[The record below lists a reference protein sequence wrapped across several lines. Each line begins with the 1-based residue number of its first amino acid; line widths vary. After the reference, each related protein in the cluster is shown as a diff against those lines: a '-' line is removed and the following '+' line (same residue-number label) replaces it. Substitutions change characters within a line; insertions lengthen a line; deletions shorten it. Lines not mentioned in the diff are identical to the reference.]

1 MRKCGGGTSGRSHL
15 CATNL
20 TMTHA
25 SRNRMLLTLALF
37 VMLWIC
43 DARATSYFVDNAT
56 QFNALTDKSGASFAT
71 LNAGDRVYL
80 KGGTTWGGIVATIT
94 GAMTD
99 AQAQTDPAIVYACD
113 TNYNPVAGGVV
124 IGGVSQVTLAGTG
137 IAFAGVT
144 FGPAS
149 GMKQVGAYSDYSPSD
164 ANAYLIAMAA
174 LSRYMTVSH
183 IQFDHC
189 GTTCTSVNDH
199 SGPWINVSGYH
210 HTIQHCDFQG
220 RDFNTN
226 DINVID
232 NGYSRTSI
240 HGPTIIFSKDTTDT
254 VDWGFHAVRYN
265 YFGQRLV
272 PDSGDARL
280 YAPADGTV
288 ASSMTNGWE
297 TMRIGVGALSIYNFN
312 VTVEY
317 NAFYHSIMA
326 VDGQVNENTGEPEM
340 ISSKS
345 IQNTIRYNTFLNNY
359 GHVSLRQGD
368 YSVVQGNCFLAGGA
382 YDSGGNVVFTEP
394 LNPRMGGV
402 RVFGFGHTVSNNYF
416 YNISG
421 NSGASFA
428 LIVGNGTTSTG
439 TLGSLANTDNGTTT
453 YETANY
459 SQIFNNTF
467 INCNTLTLGNS
478 QYGTNE
484 PYGTQFCN
492 NLIYYGAN
500 ISGGGITADVVDA
513 LSNHGG
519 QAQGNYVFSAT
530 AVQLGSA
537 SVMLGANNTITSS
550 ADPLMTDLF
559 NVLTVPSSNSPLIG
573 TAQTLLAIN
582 DTSTTGPSYN
592 LAGNVATQ
600 GGIDVRGLARP
611 ATGRDIGDFQ
621 RSALGAAVRPL
632 LRSEVGI
639 VAATLPNYPVVA
651 ESFPGNTR
659 TTQNPPAS
667 LTWFCSGVS
676 GNNTPVANGGITLT
690 SNNATRQAVA
700 YFPTQNL
707 NVGDALT
714 LSFNFTV
721 TAPLDAANG
730 LRAGVLLSG
739 ATRITSDANANPA
752 NYAGTGYGSFINPAP
767 TAPETPVVVA
777 KRGGSDAILTTPVNT
792 PWAVNGTGGV
802 VQSLVAGTSYT
813 ATITI
818 RRTGV
823 SQVVT
828 TASYSGGTLTPVS
841 VTATDSAAV
850 ITSFDTVALGVG
862 STAVGSIAYS
872 GVTITKS
879 TPLTGASG
887 SASAVVNHTVNFN
900 LKSLVTSTAG
910 PFVPLTYTVS
920 SPVNGTVSLLSDG
933 VTAQFTPNSNYTGA
947 ASFAYSV
954 TDGTNA
960 TASSVALNFGSKL
973 AASVILGS
981 LAQTYDGNAKP
992 ASYSTNP
999 AALTVNLT
1007 YDDGSGATATAPT
1020 NAGSYAVTG
1029 IINDATY
1036 AGIATAMLV
1045 ISKATASATL
1055 GSLAQNYDGTAKTP
1069 TVTTV
1074 PANLGVVLTYDSGS
1088 GPTTTAPSAIG
1099 SYTVAA
1105 TINNVNYSGS
1115 TTATL
1120 VILPAAA
1127 SVIFPSNLLYA
1138 FDGYPKAVTPTT
1150 SPAGLALSVTY
1161 NGSTGAPSA
1170 IGSYN
1175 MIGTI
1180 TGPNYFGSAT
1190 ATLVIQDPSTPVSST
1205 GMTTWVCPANAAAIQ
1220 IECWG
1225 GGGAGGSAQRTGSSG
1240 SVQYGGGG
1248 AGGAYVKLVSMS
1260 VVPGTTYYLNVGA
1273 GGVNNSAVTGT
1284 TVAGGDSWFNTVNT
1298 PSSTIIAKG
1307 GAGGASA
1314 IGTTSTTRYGT
1325 GGTGSATASA
1335 GDVTFAGGSGAT
1347 ATGSGAGGGGSGAGS
1362 AAIGASTAT
1371 NVGATAPTGG
1381 GTGGTGTV
1389 NNSVSGTSGSQPG
1402 GGGGGARDS
1411 SNVTIAGGAG
1421 GAGKVVI
1428 TVNKFIAPVVLGNL
1442 QQTFDGTPKVVTAT
1456 TTPTNLG
1463 ITITYNGSAT
1473 APTAAGS
1480 YTVVATVADAI
1491 YTGSSSGTLV
1501 IAAPITSWRQLY
1513 FGTTAT
1519 VGSAADSADPD
1530 GDGLTNLQ
1538 EYTFGTNPSSA
1549 NTAALLSATRSG
1561 ANITLTFTA
1570 LQATGSGYAGLTRHY
1585 AIESTTDITTSASWS
1600 AVAGYADIVV
1610 SNQTLT
1616 ATVAAAGAR
1625 SFFRL
1630 KAWLQ

>member
-1 MRKCGGGTSGRSHL
+1 MIHPFRI
-15 CATNL
+15 L
-20 TMTHA
+20 TLPA
-25 SRNRMLLTLALF
+25 LALF
-37 VMLWIC
+37 FVLGIC
-43 DARATSYFVDNAT
+43 NTRAANYFVDNAT
-56 QFNALTDKSGASFAT
+56 QFNALTDKTGASFAT

-80 KGGTTWGGIVATIT
+80 KGGTTWGGIVATLT
-94 GAMTD
+94 GSMTD
-99 AQAQTDPAIVYACD
+99 AQAQMDPAIVYACD
-113 TNYNPVAGGVV
+113 TNYNPAAGGVV

-137 IAFAGVT
+137 IVFAGLT
-144 FGPAS
+144 FGPSS

-164 ANAYLIAMAA
+164 ANAYLIAMAP

-199 SGPWINVSGYH
+199 SGPWVNITGYH
-210 HTIQHCDFQG
+210 HTVQYCDFQG

-226 DINVID
+226 DINVSD
-232 NGYSRTSI
+232 NGCNRTSI

-280 YAPADGTV
+280 YTPADGTV
-288 ASSMTNGWE
+288 ASTMTNGWE
-297 TMRIGVGALSIYNFN
+297 TMRIGVGALSVYNFN

-345 IQNTIRYNTFLNNY
+345 IQNTIRYNTFLNTY

-368 YSVVQGNCFLAGGA
+368 YSVVQGNFFLAGGA
-382 YDSGGNVVFTEP
+382 YDAGGNVVFTEP

-402 RVFGFGHTVSNNYF
+402 RVFGFGHTVANNYF

-421 NSGASFA
+421 NSGSSYA

-439 TLGSLANTDNGTTT
+439 SLASLTNTDNGTTT

-478 QYGTNE
+478 QYGTNA
-484 PYGTQFCN
+484 PYATQFCN

-500 ISGGGITADVVDA
+500 IGGGGITADVVDA

-530 AVQLGSA
+530 AAQLGST
-537 SVMLGANNTITSS
+537 SVMLGANNTITSG
-550 ADPLMTDLF
+550 ADPLMTDSF
-559 NVLTVPSSNSPLIG
+559 NGLSVPASNSPLIG
-573 TAQTLLAIN
+573 AALTLPAIN

-600 GGIDVRGLARP
+600 SGLDVRGLARP

-621 RSALGAAVRPL
+621 RSATGAAVRPL

-667 LTWFCSGVS
+667 LTWFCSGIN
-676 GNNTPVANGGITLT
+676 GNNTPIENGGITLV
-690 SNNATRQAVA
+690 SNNATRQAIA
-700 YFPTQNL
+700 YFPTQSL
-707 NVGDALT
+707 NIGDSLT

-721 TAPLDAANG
+721 TAPLDATNG

-739 ATRITSDANANPA
+739 ATRITNDANANPA
-752 NYAGTGYGSFINPAP
+752 NYTGTGYGSFINPAP
-767 TAPETPVVVA
+767 ALTDMPVVVA
-777 KRGGSDAILTTPVNT
+777 KRSGSDTILTTPVNT
-792 PWAVNGTGGV
+792 PWAVSGSGGV
-802 VQSLVAGTSYT
+802 VQSLAAGASYT

-818 RRTGV
+818 QRTGA

-828 TASYSGGTLTPVS
+828 TASYSGGALTPVS

-850 ITSFDTVALGVG
+850 VTSFDTVALGVG
-862 STAVGSIAYS
+862 SNAVGSIAYN
-872 GVTITKS
+872 GITITKS
-879 TPLTGASG
+879 TPLTGTTG
-887 SASAVVNHTVNFN
+887 SASAVVNHAVDFN

-910 PFVPLTYTVS
+910 PFAPLTYTVS
-920 SPVNGTVSLLSDG
+920 SPLNGTVSLLSDG

-960 TASSVALNFGSKL
+960 VASSVALNFGSKL
-973 AASVILGS
+973 AASVTLGN
-981 LAQTYDGNAKP
+981 LTQTYDGTAKP
-992 ASYSTNP
+992 ASDSTNP
-999 AALTVNLT
+999 AGLTVNLT
-1007 YDDGSGATATAPT
+1007 YDDGTGATSIAPT

-1036 AGIATAMLV
+1036 AGIATGTLV
-1045 ISKATASATL
+1045 ISKASASVTL
-1055 GSLAQNYDGTAKTP
+1055 GNLSSNYDGTAKTP

-1074 PANLGVVLTYDSGS
+1074 PTNLTVGLTYDNGS
-1088 GPTTTAPSAIG
+1088 GPTSTAPSAIG

-1105 TINNVNYSGS
+1105 TINNANYSGS
-1115 TTATL
+1115 TTGTL

-1127 SVIFPSNLLYA
+1127 GVIFPSNLLYA
-1138 FDGYPKAVTPTT
+1138 FDGNPKAVTPTT
-1150 SPAGLALSVTY
+1150 NPPGLTVSVTY
-1161 NGSTGAPSA
+1161 NSSTSAPSA

-1175 MIGTI
+1175 MVGTI
-1180 TGPNYFGSAT
+1180 SGPNYSGSAS

-1205 GMTTWVCPANAAAIQ
+1205 GATTWICPANASAIQ

-1240 SVQYGGGG
+1240 NVQYGGGG
-1248 AGGAYVKLVSMS
+1248 AGGAYAKLISMS
-1260 VVPGTTYYLNVGA
+1260 VVPGTTYYLNVGV

-1284 TVAGGDSWFNTVNT
+1284 TVAGGDSWFNSTNT
-1298 PSSTIIAKG
+1298 PSSIIIAKG
-1307 GAGGASA
+1307 GTGGASA

-1325 GGTGSATASA
+1325 GGTGSAAASA
-1335 GDVTFAGGSGAT
+1335 GDVIFAGGSGAMAT
-1347 ATGSGAGGGGSGAGS
+1347 ASGAGGGGSGAGS

-1381 GTGGTGTV
+1381 GSGGTGTV

-1428 TVNKFIAPVVLGNL
+1428 TVNKFVSPVVLGNL
-1442 QQTFDGTPKVVTAT
+1442 QQTFDGTPKSITVT
-1456 TTPTNLG
+1456 TTPANLG
-1463 ITITYNGSAT
+1463 LAITYNGSVT
-1473 APTAAGS
+1473 APTAAGT
-1480 YTVVATVADAI
+1480 YTVVATVTDAS
-1491 YTGSSSGTLV
+1491 YTGSASGTLV
-1501 IAAPITSWRQLY
+1501 IVAPITSWRQLY
-1513 FGTTAT
+1513 FGTTAST
-1519 VGSAADSADPD
+1519 GTAADGADPD
-1530 GDGLTNLQ
+1530 GDGLTNVQ

-1570 LQATGSGYAGLTRHY
+1570 LQATGTGYAGLTRHY
-1585 AIESTTDITTSASWS
+1585 AIESTTDLTSAASWS
-1600 AVAGYADIVV
+1600 AVTGYADITV
-1610 SNQTLT
+1610 SNQAVT

-1630 KAWLQ
+1630 KSWLQ